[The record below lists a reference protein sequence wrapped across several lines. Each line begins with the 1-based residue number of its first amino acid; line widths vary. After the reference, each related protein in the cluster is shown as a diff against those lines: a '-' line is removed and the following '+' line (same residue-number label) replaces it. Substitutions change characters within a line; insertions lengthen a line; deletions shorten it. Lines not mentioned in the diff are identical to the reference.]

1 MLSTKNAQ
9 ETQPKMTTTAQV
21 NAVSE
26 FTTDKSE
33 TAGEPEP
40 RDETSA
46 PEPEIANVGPV
57 EDSQLLARWEAAMA
71 RNLAALTDDPH
82 AVVACTDTNSET
94 LHNPQYAAGERS
106 NPTPRAAT
114 GVLQQLISE
123 PEDTA
128 VGSNNAPTEGSP
140 PHE

>member
-1 MLSTKNAQ
+1 MK
-9 ETQPKMTTTAQV
+9 TTAKV

-26 FTTDKSE
+26 LSTNKSE
-33 TAGEPEP
+33 IAGEPEP

-71 RNLAALTDDPH
+71 RNLAALVDDPH
-82 AVVACTDTNSET
+82 AVVVCTDTNSET
-94 LHNPQYAAGERS
+94 LHNPQYAAEERS
-106 NPTPRAAT
+106 NPTLRVAT
-114 GVLQQLISE
+114 GVLQQLTTDI
-123 PEDTA
+123 EDTA

-140 PHE
+140 PSE